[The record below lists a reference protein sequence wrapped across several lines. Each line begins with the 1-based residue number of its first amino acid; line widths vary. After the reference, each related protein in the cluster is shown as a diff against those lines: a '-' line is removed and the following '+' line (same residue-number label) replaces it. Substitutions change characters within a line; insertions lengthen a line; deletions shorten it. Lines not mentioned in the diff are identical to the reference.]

1 MRLPDFTQDEQLNR
15 LKEQMGIP
23 RDQYGSLPD
32 ANPHLPNFVAD
43 DRDAG
48 RHPDGAPADS
58 TPRPQLR

>member
-23 RDQYGSLPD
+23 RDQYGLLPD
-32 ANPHLPNFVAD
+32 ASSPQSNPIAD

>member
-1 MRLPDFTQDEQLNR
+1 MRLPDFTQHEGLNR

-32 ANPHLPNFVAD
+32 ASSPPSSSTAD

-58 TPRPQLR
+58 TPRD